1 MKKKSKRTIA
11 GGLVAL
17 GTVIY
22 VALGTP
28 GLDLGQNG
36 ADPDVPQTTQT
47 TEAPASTKNTKTTKT
62 IGTSSTEVSSN
73 LEIPA
78 ATGGRIVKHGAYVTS
93 YNTETLIPDWVAYE
107 LTAEEA
113 SGRRDRDGTE
123 FRMDPDLK
131 GVTQAMREDYSGSGW
146 TKGHMMPA
154 ADAATTSTTFAETFY
169 FTNICPQNETLNAG
183 DWQYLEK
190 RVRSWAKRYGSVFVV
205 TGPIVGT
212 NKYGT
217 IGERDVVIPDSFYKA
232 LLVKR
237 EDGSYSAIAF
247 VMDNDDERYM
257 LKDCSMS
264 INDLETLTGIDFFPG
279 LDDRIE
285 EKVEASVK
293 RSDWGIK

>member
-1 MKKKSKRTIA
+1 MKKKTWRTVA
-11 GGLVAL
+11 GGVVVL
-17 GTVIY
+17 G
-22 VALGTP
+22 
-28 GLDLGQNG
+28 GLLYYAISGNG
-36 ADPDVPQTTQT
+36 SDATSVTDPDIPAVEQT
-47 TEAPASTKNTKTTKT
+47 
-62 IGTSSTEVSSN
+62 VSSGN

-78 ATGGRIVKHGAYVTS
+78 PTGGRVVPHNAYVSS
-93 YNTETLIPDWVAYE
+93 YNTRTLIPNWVAYE
-107 LTAEEA
+107 LTSEEA
-113 SGRRDRDGTE
+113 SVRRERSDTQ
-123 FRMDPDLK
+123 FKMDPDLR

-154 ADAATTSTTFAETFY
+154 ADAAFNTIAMEETYY
-169 FTNICPQNETLNAG
+169 FTNVCPQNETLNAG

-212 NKYGT
+212 NRYGT
-217 IGERDVVIPDSFYKA
+217 IGERGVVIPDSFFKA
-232 LLVKR
+232 LLVRR

-264 INDLETLTGIDFFPG
+264 INDLEALTGMDFFPG

-285 EKVEASVK
+285 EKVESSVK